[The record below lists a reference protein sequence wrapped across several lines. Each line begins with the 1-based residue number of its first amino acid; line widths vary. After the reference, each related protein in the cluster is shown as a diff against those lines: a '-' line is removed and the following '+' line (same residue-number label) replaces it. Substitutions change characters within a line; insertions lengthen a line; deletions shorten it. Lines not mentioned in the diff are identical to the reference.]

1 MSTGKRQYGFTLI
14 ELMITVTIIGIL
26 ASIAYP
32 SYMKYVRNANRADAQ
47 ALMLENAQYMERR
60 FTTCGSY
67 AAVVGATAPCDEAA
81 DLPKDQSP
89 ENGTARYSITLD
101 PAPDATTFTIQAQP
115 AGSYADTLCG
125 TMTITQTGE
134 KTESGTGSLGDCWKS

>member
-1 MSTGKRQYGFTLI
+1 MRTDTRQSGFTLI
-14 ELMITVTIIGIL
+14 EVMIVVAIVGIL

-67 AAVVGATAPCDEAA
+67 AAVGGAAAPCNAAA

-89 ENGTARYSITLD
+89 ENGTARYSVTLTE
-101 PAPDATTFTIQAQP
+101 ATATAFTIQAAP
-115 AGSYADTLCG
+115 AGTYADALCG
-125 TMTITQTGE
+125 TMTITQTGA
-134 KTESGTGSLGDCWKS
+134 KTETGAGSLGDCWKS

>member
-1 MSTGKRQYGFTLI
+1 MSTDTRQSGFTLI
-14 ELMITVTIIGIL
+14 EVMIVVAIIGIL

-67 AAVVGATAPCDEAA
+67 AAVGGAAAPCNAAA

-89 ENGTARYSITLD
+89 ENGTARYSVTLTE
-101 PAPDATTFTIQAQP
+101 ATATAFTIQAAP
-115 AGSYADTLCG
+115 AGSYADALCG
-125 TMTITQTGE
+125 TMTITQTGA
-134 KTESGTGSLGDCWKS
+134 KTETGAGSLGDCWKS

>member
-1 MSTGKRQYGFTLI
+1 MSTDTRQSGFTLI
-14 ELMITVTIIGIL
+14 EVMIVVAIVGIL

-67 AAVVGATAPCDEAA
+67 AAVGGAAAPCNAAA

-89 ENGTARYSITLD
+89 ENGTARYLVTLTE
-101 PAPDATTFTIQAQP
+101 ATATAFTIQAAP
-115 AGSYADTLCG
+115 AGSYADALCG
-125 TMTITQTGE
+125 TMTITQTGA
-134 KTESGTGSLGDCWKS
+134 KTETGAGSLGDCWKS

>member
-1 MSTGKRQYGFTLI
+1 MSTDTRQSGFTLI
-14 ELMITVTIIGIL
+14 EVMIVVAIVGIL

-67 AAVVGATAPCDEAA
+67 AAVGGAAAPCNAAA

-89 ENGTARYSITLD
+89 ENGTARYSVTLTE
-101 PAPDATTFTIQAQP
+101 ATATAFTIQAAP
-115 AGSYADTLCG
+115 AGSYADALCG
-125 TMTITQTGE
+125 TMTITQTGA
-134 KTESGTGSLGDCWKS
+134 KTETGAGSLGDCWKS

>member
-1 MSTGKRQYGFTLI
+1 MSTDTRQSGFTLI
-14 ELMITVTIIGIL
+14 EVMIVVAIVGIL

-67 AAVVGATAPCDEAA
+67 AAVGGAAAPCNAAA

-89 ENGTARYSITLD
+89 ENGTARYSVTLTE
-101 PAPDATTFTIQAQP
+101 ATATAFTIQAAP
-115 AGSYADTLCG
+115 AGTYADALCG
-125 TMTITQTGE
+125 TMTITQTGA
-134 KTESGTGSLGDCWKS
+134 KTETGAGSLGDCWKS